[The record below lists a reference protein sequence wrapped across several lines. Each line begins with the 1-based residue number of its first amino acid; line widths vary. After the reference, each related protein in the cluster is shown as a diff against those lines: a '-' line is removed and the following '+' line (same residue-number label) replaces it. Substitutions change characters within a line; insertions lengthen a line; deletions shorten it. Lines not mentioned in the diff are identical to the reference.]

1 MAPPTHLLRQPGSHS
16 LLIRWPDGTENTLR
30 YAFLR
35 RKCCCAGCIHEIT
48 GEQLLDPASVPDD
61 LELPDMKLVGNYA
74 IKFRWSD
81 NHDQGLYTWDYLKQL
96 AATASS

>member
-1 MAPPTHLLRQPGSHS
+1 MAPPTHILRQPETHT
-16 LLIRWPDGTENTLR
+16 LLLRWADGNEHVLP

-48 GEQLLDPASVPDD
+48 GEQLLDPATVPED
-61 LELPDMKLVGNYA
+61 LDLPHMNLVGNYA

-81 NHDQGLYTWDYLKQL
+81 DHDQGLYTWQYLREL
-96 AATASS
+96 AGMNA

>member
-1 MAPPTHLLRQPGSHS
+1 MAEIPTHLLRQPEIKS
-16 LLIRWPDGTENTLR
+16 LLVRWPDGGENIFP

-48 GEQLLDPASVPDD
+48 GEQLLDPATVSED
-61 LELPDMKLVGNYA
+61 LDLPDMQLVGNYA

-81 NHDQGLYTWDYLKQL
+81 NHDQGLYTWAYLRQL
-96 AATASS
+96 ATT